1 MTRCQLAIAQHKT
14 FVILAIKKAR
24 GEGMKK
30 TAVCLVLANTLIL
43 SACTTTENVK
53 TTKLTLNTL
62 NGKAV
67 RVGSAWHINPD
78 CTVLAVPDVKVLQ
91 PPAHG
96 KLSIEKAATFPK
108 SNSEIYRKCNSH
120 KVMGRVTYY
129 TPDKGFTGKDRMKL
143 RVSYINGVFDDGV
156 ITVNVK

>member
-1 MTRCQLAIAQHKT
+1 MKT
-14 FVILAIKKAR
+14 I
-24 GEGMKK
+24 
-30 TAVCLVLANTLIL
+30 AVCSVLASTLMF

-53 TTKLTLNTL
+53 TTRLTLNTL
-62 NGKAV
+62 EGKSV
-67 RVGSAWHINPD
+67 RVGAAWHINPD

-108 SNSEIYRKCNSH
+108 SKGETYLKCNNR
-120 KVMGRVTYY
+120 KVTGRITYY
-129 TPDKGFTGKDRMKL
+129 TPNSGFIGKDRMKL
-143 RVSYINGVFDDGV
+143 RVSYINGVLDDGD